1 MKRLGKK
8 ILELRDINKSY
19 GDKVLLKDFSYQFQR
34 GEKVG
39 IIGKNGAGKSTL
51 LNIIQELEP
60 KDSGEIETGETIKF
74 GYFSQKGLK
83 YKEDERVIDFI
94 KEISENFPLANGRTI
109 SASQFLRL
117 FLFDDQ
123 TQYSPIS
130 KLSGGEK
137 RRLHLMYVLYQNLI
151 S

>member
-1 MKRLGKK
+1 MK
-8 ILELRDINKSY
+8 
-19 GDKVLLKDFSYQFQR
+19 
-34 GEKVG
+34 KVG

-51 LNIIQELEP
+51 LNIIQGLEP

-109 SASQFLRL
+109 SASQFCVCSYSTIRL
-117 FLFDDQ
+117 
-123 TQYSPIS
+123 SIH
-130 KLSGGEK
+130 
-137 RRLHLMYVLYQNLI
+137 RYQNYPEARKEDYI
-151 S
+151 